1 MLLLK
6 RNQAS
11 QRSKKRLCQTAIYPM
26 ILFLQTVWF
35 KLLRII
41 TCLSTATGQ
50 SKYLVKVFMKIK
62 RGKSI

>member
-1 MLLLK
+1 
-6 RNQAS
+6 
-11 QRSKKRLCQTAIYPM
+11 M

-50 SKYLVKVFMKIK
+50 NKYLVKVFMKIK

>member
-1 MLLLK
+1 
-6 RNQAS
+6 
-11 QRSKKRLCQTAIYPM
+11 M